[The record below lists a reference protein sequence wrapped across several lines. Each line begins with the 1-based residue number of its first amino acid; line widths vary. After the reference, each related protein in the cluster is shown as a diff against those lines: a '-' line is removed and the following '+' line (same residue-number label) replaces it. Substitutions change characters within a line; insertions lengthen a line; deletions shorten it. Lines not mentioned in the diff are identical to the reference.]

1 MEKIILNLPREI
13 KLGILRDT
21 LKDNKFDEFLA
32 FSKILLNAP
41 ISEGGIETETIEA
54 IRKEFYND

>member
-21 LKDNKFDEFLA
+21 IKDNKFGEFLA
-32 FSKILLNAP
+32 LSKILLNTP

>member
-32 FSKILLNAP
+32 LSKILLNAP